1 MYQANQRVGEYV
13 LEELVG
19 QDAYA
24 QEWRAHH
31 HMWSD
36 QQAMVKIPT
45 DPQYVNNLRQEGIKV
60 HRLVHPNIVRPIG
73 FDPKAEPPY
82 LITDYVKG
90 ESLRA
95 WIAGKRLNVA
105 QSVNILRQVLEALQ
119 FGHEHQVVHGDIKPE
134 NILLE
139 AAGTETDFAANGSVK
154 VTDFGV
160 GLAAAATLTHDTAA
174 RTQSQGSSLAYVA
187 PEQRDGA
194 APDAKS
200 DIYAVGVVLFEMLTG
215 ERPSGAELPSEL
227 NPQVPTWLDDVF
239 RKSYARRERR
249 FESARAFLDA
259 IASPNAATSPSRSA
273 PQAPAPPAEPQGIKL
288 RTEPAPIPAPTPIEQ
303 DSQDDNIALAQ
314 EDDYTAPLEPQSEP
328 DPEPDAENGDGDS
341 HDNSLQEPTDEQP
354 SLDDNQF
361 QEEQQAAGADTAVL
375 PEDQAGG
382 EPILPPIPRVSSP
395 ADREALFD
403 ELNKK
408 QVRTIEDLRIALKG
422 YFDLRDLDTGESANI
437 RLRLMKWAAALAGG
451 QSELDDQILLINAAA
466 RPLYIVKF
474 LLRSTRGDEPE
485 RSQTLEHPIG
495 DKASTVLRAAD
506 YRLIA
511 HFSATALNEKILES
525 ISSQTLRT
533 MVMNLTREA
542 RREFFGRIQREDLLI
557 FRANVISAAYRFEQ
571 RKYRAFM
578 VGNALSVVS
587 AGEPFTKIRQEP
599 TKRASILLNGEQVF
613 QGIKELRRALDDSQW
628 ESKANV
634 ILSAFRGKLA
644 AAYVVE
650 AKQQFRSFGWLES
663 LEFSAKAGQLV
674 PGQEDALNH
683 AALVRTRMTQLQL
696 FPGTLIAV
704 ALIIL
709 AVIPSLQAVNPFSM
723 KPFLNELVQHPLLF
737 AGIAA
742 WITALWSKNVLRSRM
757 SRTDFAF
764 YQAAV
769 FPLLV
774 ALVVACAPP
783 KFTDVTRD
791 AICGGLLI
799 VIIVADVLVFK
810 KLRKYL
816 FRRQDSSDL
825 VGDGMGVLSRIQSML
840 DDDWDKLRSH
850 YLELGPLFS
859 FTTVHSVG
867 ATPDLFGTEQTS
879 SDDTAT
885 PSPAE
890 TRTPRSSSSGEDY
903 ESGNAE
909 VDQLV
914 SQMNSRISANLRT
927 LAPVARM
934 LVTIF
939 TEYSKSVTNRQIGMM
954 QSNAAKLEQK
964 GKDLSAKLADF
975 DRLCRSPLSLGSSEH
990 AELLKEMSGRL
1001 AERSEDSDVRTL
1013 KSLAD
1018 RAKNFREDQANA
1030 TADIEALVPEVEA
1043 AIERMK
1049 KG

>member
-36 QQAMVKIPT
+36 QEAMVKIPT
-45 DPQYVNNLRQEGIKV
+45 DPQYVSSLQQEGIRV
-60 HRLVHPNIVRPIG
+60 HRLMHPNIVRPLG

-82 LITDYVKG
+82 LITEYVKG

-95 WIAGKRLNVA
+95 WIAGKRLTVN

-134 NILLE
+134 NILL
-139 AAGTETDFAANGSVK
+139 ATAGAENNFAAIGSVK

-160 GLAAAATLTHDTAA
+160 GLAAAATLAHDVAA
-174 RTQSQGSSLAYVA
+174 RAQPQGSSLAYVA

-194 APDAKS
+194 APDVKS
-200 DIYAVGVVLFEMLTG
+200 DIYAVGIVLFEMLTG

-227 NPQVPTWLDDVF
+227 DPQVPAWLDDVF

-259 IASPNAATSPSRSA
+259 LASPNAPNSAPRSA
-273 PQAPAPPAEPQGIKL
+273 PQAAAPPPAPEGIKL
-288 RTEPAPIPAPTPIEQ
+288 RIDPAPFSAPAPIEQ
-303 DSQDDNIALAQ
+303 DSQADDIALAQ
-314 EDDYTAPLEPQSEP
+314 EEDNYIAPTEPETEP
-328 DPEPDAENGDGDS
+328 AAENADADLLEQQ
-341 HDNSLQEPTDEQP
+341 NEEQP
-354 SLDDNQF
+354 SLDDDQF
-361 QEEQQAAGADTAVL
+361 KEEQQAAGADTAVL
-375 PEDQAGG
+375 PEDQVGG
-382 EPILPPIPRVSSP
+382 EPILPAIPRVSSP

-403 ELNKK
+403 ELNKR
-408 QVRTIEDLRIALKG
+408 QVRSAEDLRTALKG
-422 YFDLRDLDTGESANI
+422 YFELRDLDTGESANI

-495 DKASTVLRAAD
+495 DKASTVLHAAD

-525 ISSQTLRT
+525 IGSQTLRT

-587 AGEPFTKIRQEP
+587 AGEPFTKIRHEP
-599 TKRASILLNGEQVF
+599 TKRAAILLNGEQVF
-613 QGIKELRRALDDSQW
+613 QGIKELRRAMDDSQW

-674 PGQEDALNH
+674 PGQEDALSH
-683 AALVRTRMTQLQL
+683 AALVRKRMTQLQL

-704 ALIIL
+704 ALIVL
-709 AVIPSLQAVNPFSM
+709 AVIPSLQAVSPFSM
-723 KPFLNELVQHPLLF
+723 KPFLIEFVQHPLF
-737 AGIAA
+737 
-742 WITALWSKNVLRSRM
+742 V
-757 SRTDFAF
+757 
-764 YQAAV
+764 
-769 FPLLV
+769 
-774 ALVVACAPP
+774 
-783 KFTDVTRD
+783 
-791 AICGGLLI
+791 CGGHCRVDRRPLVQKRLAI
-799 VIIVADVLVFK
+799 SDVPDRLRVLSGGRLSAPRRLGSRLRAAEIHRRHARRNMRRRADRHHRRGRSGVQ

-816 FRRQDSSDL
+816 FRRQK
-825 VGDGMGVLSRIQSML
+825 I
-840 DDDWDKLRSH
+840 H
-850 YLELGPLFS
+850 P
-859 FTTVHSVG
+859 
-867 ATPDLFGTEQTS
+867 TS
-879 SDDTAT
+879 SATEWESSPASNPCWMKIGTNSGPTTSNSALSSASQPST
-885 PSPAE
+885 PSAQCPICSAQSRHPATTPPLRPPKP
-890 TRTPRSSSSGEDY
+890 TRP
-903 ESGNAE
+903 A
-909 VDQLV
+909 L
-914 SQMNSRISANLRT
+914 LRP
-927 LAPVARM
+927 AK
-934 LVTIF
+934 I
-939 TEYSKSVTNRQIGMM
+939 TNRETPKWI
-954 QSNAAKLEQK
+954 N
-964 GKDLSAKLADF
+964 
-975 DRLCRSPLSLGSSEH
+975 SS
-990 AELLKEMSGRL
+990 R
-1001 AERSEDSDVRTL
+1001 R
-1013 KSLAD
+1013 
-1018 RAKNFREDQANA
+1018 
-1030 TADIEALVPEVEA
+1030 
-1043 AIERMK
+1043 
-1049 KG
+1049 